1 MNAKYILAVVAV
13 LFAAAAARRFARDGE
28 WRPQTRTW
36 LLVSMIF
43 GAVTAWLFTRG

>member
-28 WRPQTRTW
+28 LRPQTRTW
-36 LLVSMIF
+36 LLVSMIC
-43 GAVTAWLFTRG
+43 GAVTTWLFTRG